1 MFLSALDGKMQNW
14 GFREGTD
21 GGLCRHV
28 VLTLYSLT
36 LAFGIESCSNQG
48 LLGELDI
55 SELLASSHHVLVLD
69 THDTTAPLSVELS
82 IIIVL
87 DLELGA
93 ELFEV
98 DEVFSANISKGDAGS
113 RLQMDELAKVS
124 LATDEAEGHTLLS
137 AESGQMHNELD
148 GINVVGD
155 DDELGLVLFNK
166 GGHVVQ
172 AKLEVHGLLS
182 LFSGSRG
189 GSTGLSLM
197 LESSGFLLVGL
208 RRVLGEQFKELG
220 SCIS

>member
-1 MFLSALDGKMQNW
+1 MQNW
-14 GFREGTD
+14 GFHEGTD

-28 VLTLYSLT
+28 VLTLYPLT
-36 LAFGIESCSNQG
+36 LALKTESCSNQG
-48 LLGELDI
+48 FLGELDI

-87 DLELGA
+87 GLELGA

-98 DEVFSANISKGDAGS
+98 DEVFSANISKCNAGS
-113 RLQMDELAKVS
+113 SLQVDEFAKVC

-137 AESGQMHNELD
+137 AKSGQMDNELD
-148 GINVVGD
+148 GIDVVGD

-166 GGHVVQ
+166 SGYVVQ

-189 GSTGLSLM
+189 LSTCLSL
-197 LESSGFLLVGL
+197 LLKSSGLLLVGL
-208 RRVLGEQFKELG
+208 RHVLGEQFKELG